1 MNILP
6 IFAYLITV
14 IAIVAI
20 TIRSLELYR
29 RIKAG
34 QVDPTRSNQKAKRFV
49 LMTKEVLT
57 HAKMLK
63 FTGSGI
69 AHWFVMLGFFA
80 LSGTLLTAYGQ
91 VINPEFA
98 LPLIGHW
105 IIYNLFTEGFAW
117 LTGISIV
124 TLIGIRQVTS
134 FTNKGRSSRFYGSGS
149 WKAIMLKEQFLQLFS
164 L

>member
-1 MNILP
+1 MMRSVFGLS
-6 IFAYLITV
+6 AYLITV

-34 QVDPTRSNQKAKRFV
+34 QADPTRSNQKAKRFV
-49 LMTKEVLT
+49 LMTKEILT

-80 LSGTLLTAYGQ
+80 LSGTLLTAF
-91 VINPEFA
+91 N
-98 LPLIGHW
+98 W
-105 IIYNLFTEGFAW
+105 
-117 LTGISIV
+117 
-124 TLIGIRQVTS
+124 TLDC
-134 FTNKGRSSRFYGSGS
+134 
-149 WKAIMLKEQFLQLFS
+149 L
-164 L
+164 